1 MTIRRLKSFDK
12 LLKDTLRIVKKK
24 DTKAFSKKI
33 VSVSKGQEILAF
45 IETKIKQEDGKI
57 VLDCEKLEVIFNIL
71 AQGLG
76 GLLGIE
82 IPKNFVENIFKE
94 HFLGISL
101 KVLESYK
108 KNGSTAAIIEG
119 IQTVYGNSSIFRI
132 DFPSENTQELTT
144 HEPTEQLNKKVV
156 KKKKKKGNKN
166 SE

>member
-1 MTIRRLKSFDK
+1 MTSSMTIRRLKSFDK

-76 GLLGIE
+76 GLLGIG
-82 IPKNFVENIFKE
+82 KYFQRTFSRN
-94 HFLGISL
+94 
-101 KVLESYK
+101 
-108 KNGSTAAIIEG
+108 
-119 IQTVYGNSSIFRI
+119 
-132 DFPSENTQELTT
+132 
-144 HEPTEQLNKKVV
+144 
-156 KKKKKKGNKN
+156 
-166 SE
+166 